1 MFKPDSNGKN
11 RFINFDPVTGLGAIL
26 SDNDKNGRPD
36 GVTIFLRDNAEGDL
50 NPDPFIIDDPL
61 GLSELAATPK
71 LVVDSS
77 SKIDGSAALRV
88 EGVSGTGLWLKLK
101 AIQTNAI
108 LQNSLEL
115 MNEAGDSLG
124 SIGGTAQS
132 KDLGKKLVYVPAGE
146 ALRFKQATGGQKDIH
161 SPLIKIREQE
171 DGKALITLDDNGS
184 DSDYDD
190 LIISVKS
197 RTFLTSDEL
206 EIIKTTRH
214 QSTSSRG
221 IIDLSQIDSDNLK
234 IKLKS
239 KTAAKQTNQLGL
251 VKLDPNT
258 NQKKYSINGVKQ
270 NDDNFLEAIRA
281 NLIRLKGKSFK
292 TLRNSK
298 RKHVVEWTVPKEE
311 AGLYAPVLITENND
325 LLTFG
330 DTTAADQLQ
339 HVKVL
344 GDNHFGF
351 EDELAVDNPDWDY
364 NDYRVK
370 FSIL

>member
-1 MFKPDSNGKN
+1 M
-11 RFINFDPVTGLGAIL
+11 
-26 SDNDKNGRPD
+26 
-36 GVTIFLRDNAEGDL
+36 
-50 NPDPFIIDDPL
+50 
-61 GLSELAATPK
+61 
-71 LVVDSS
+71 
-77 SKIDGSAALRV
+77 
-88 EGVSGTGLWLKLK
+88 
-101 AIQTNAI
+101 
-108 LQNSLEL
+108 
-115 MNEAGDSLG
+115 
-124 SIGGTAQS
+124 
-132 KDLGKKLVYVPAGE
+132 
-146 ALRFKQATGGQKDIH
+146 
-161 SPLIKIREQE
+161 
-171 DGKALITLDDNGS
+171 
-184 DSDYDD
+184 
-190 LIISVKS
+190 
-197 RTFLTSDEL
+197 
-206 EIIKTTRH
+206 
-214 QSTSSRG
+214 
-221 IIDLSQIDSDNLK
+221 
-234 IKLKS
+234 
-239 KTAAKQTNQLGL
+239 

-270 NDDNFLEAIRA
+270 NDDNFLETIRA